1 MIKKLLFSL
10 VVLLIAG
17 ASAFAQ
23 LNPVSWAF
31 NSKKIGDKTYEVRMT
46 ATMQPGWH
54 LYSQVQPE
62 DAIAIPTDIQFNK
75 NPLISLNGAIK
86 EVGKMEKFKDDKL
99 GVAANQYAKKVEFVQ
114 VVKLKANAKTNL
126 TGTIEYQTCD
136 DEKCL
141 PPKKVN
147 FNLAVQ

>member
-1 MIKKLLFSL
+1 MIKKLLFSF
-10 VVLLIAG
+10 VVLMLAG